1 MTTRRESTDEL
12 VWNEQK
18 RHALI
23 RALSDNQRLAEQ
35 MIVNTSS
42 GRWHIALTALRRGL
56 GEGKPGRALARFIS
70 GMTGSVD
77 SAFTDF
83 LEDLKVAGREKD
95 VLVSWAFNK
104 EDLKS
109 EVKLIRQCLDHAG
122 VLDKEAFK
130 DIQLSGS
137 VDVGVVGAQV
147 SFDNEKHELGAGLH
161 LKFGNVL
168 KALGINVGGELTAD
182 WKTVLP
188 HRDSR
193 ENLLAAILSIES
205 QSGTANVT
213 CHNILETKS
222 HIANLRNEE
231 QPIALKIIA
240 EQEIPAMKK
249 YLLSVL
255 DSMEPEIRRAVD
267 STGYDGDELYY
278 LLFKGAIKSTLSGNY
293 EGAFSAIGM
302 FQSAY
307 MPIQRAIGPNVYL
320 MAGAIY
326 LLAEI
331 DTLER
336 DAHGLQANAS
346 KKPDP
351 TVSGDDQHGAPPA
364 PPAFLRRGRH
374 P

>member
-1 MTTRRESTDEL
+1 MTTRRWATDEL

-18 RHALI
+18 RHTLI

-35 MIVNTSS
+35 LIVETSS
-42 GRWHIALTALRRGL
+42 GRWHVALTALRRGF
-56 GEGKPGRALARFIS
+56 GEGKPGRALARFIA

-77 SAFTDF
+77 SAYTDF
-83 LEDLKVAGREKD
+83 LEDLKVAGRERD

-104 EDLKS
+104 ADLKS
-109 EVKLIRQCLDHAG
+109 EVDLIRKCLDHAG
-122 VLDKEAFK
+122 VLDEAAFK
-130 DIQLSGS
+130 DMQWSGS
-137 VDVGVVGAQV
+137 VDVGAVGAKV
-147 SFDNEKHELGAGLH
+147 SYDNEKHELGAGLH
-161 LKFGNVL
+161 IKLGNAL
-168 KALGINVGGELTAD
+168 KALGINLGGELAAD

-213 CHNILETKS
+213 CQNILETKS

-278 LLFKGAIKSTLSGNY
+278 LLFKGAIRSTLAGNY
-293 EGAFSAIGM
+293 EGAFSAIRM

-331 DTLER
+331 DTIER
-336 DAHGLQANAS
+336 EAHGLQANAS

-351 TVSGDDQHGAPPA
+351 PVSGDDQHGAPPP
-364 PPAFLRRGRH
+364 PPAFLRRGRR